1 MISLTSPVETRA
13 HRWPAGLKLGALCL
27 ASTGLFLTASP
38 ALLAAAL
45 GLTLALTAAPG
56 RRFLG
61 AGLRALRVVWP
72 FVLVLLLW
80 HGLTG
85 DLRAGSVI
93 TLRMVTLVAL
103 ANLVT
108 MTTPLGDLID
118 LLHRLTA
125 PLRRIGVPTYPLET
139 AIPLVLRFTPV
150 LVGHAEMLALA
161 WRARS
166 RRRPGWRLILPLTLR
181 ALDDAD
187 HVGEA
192 LRARGGPIGSPIGS
206 PIGGPTGLSQQE

>member
-27 ASTGLFLTASP
+27 VSTGLFLIGGIGAH
-38 ALLAAAL
+38 LLAL
-45 GLTLALTAAPG
+45 VGVLALYAAPG
-56 RRFLG
+56 RAFLR
-61 AGLRALRVVWP
+61 AGLRGLRVLLP
-72 FVLVLLLW
+72 FVAILLVW
-80 HGLTG
+80 HAVTG
-85 DLRAGSVI
+85 DLRQGLLI

-108 MTTPLGDLID
+108 MVTPLEDLVALIR
-118 LLHRLTA
+118 RLTA
-125 PLRRIGVPTYPLET
+125 PLRRLGVPTAGLELG
-139 AIPLVLRFTPV
+139 IPLVIRFTPV
-150 LVGHAEMLALA
+150 LVGRAETLAEA

-166 RRRPGWRLILPLTLR
+166 RSRPGWHLILPLTLQ

-192 LRARGGPIGSPIGS
+192 LRARGGPLN
-206 PIGGPTGLSQQE
+206 TAQQED